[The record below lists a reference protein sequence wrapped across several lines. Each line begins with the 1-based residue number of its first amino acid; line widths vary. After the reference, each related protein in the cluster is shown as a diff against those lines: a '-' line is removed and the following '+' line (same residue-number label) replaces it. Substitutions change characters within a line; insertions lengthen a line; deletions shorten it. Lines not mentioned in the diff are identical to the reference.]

1 MIDLWATY
9 DVPVLAE
16 LVERLEVNGEPLVDR
31 PDTLA
36 GFMSK
41 QYGGALRRL
50 EAHGYI
56 KAEGSLASRDP
67 ETVTAVT
74 EKGLRAVGA
83 WPSPDQFADRLLAAL
98 EDAAA
103 HAGSEEERSRAR
115 RVLEALRAGGR
126 DLLVNAAGGALGG
139 MALGG

>member
-1 MIDLWATY
+1 M
-9 DVPVLAE
+9 PE
-16 LVERLEVNGEPLVDR
+16 
-31 PDTLA
+31 
-36 GFMSK
+36 

-56 KAEGSLASRDP
+56 KAEGSLASHDP
-67 ETVTAVT
+67 EAVTAVT
-74 EKGLRAVGA
+74 EKGVRAVGA

-98 EDAAA
+98 EECCS

-115 RVLEALRAGGR
+115 RVIEVLRAGGR

-139 MALGG
+139 MALGGQPTARFPR